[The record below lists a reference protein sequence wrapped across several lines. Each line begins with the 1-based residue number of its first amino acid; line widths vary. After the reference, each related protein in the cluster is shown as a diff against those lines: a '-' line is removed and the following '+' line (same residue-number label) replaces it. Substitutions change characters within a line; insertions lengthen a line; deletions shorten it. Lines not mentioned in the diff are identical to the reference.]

1 MSTKKISVII
11 FSMALLILFSWY
23 FLYRNN
29 VPEDSSVK
37 SQEQVSQT
45 RTNQQNSFLKIPGTE
60 SSNSSIQNTTKSKSQ
75 MIDELTATGDP
86 KDALLAFRIA
96 QDCVWLRIY
105 NKQSKSRD
113 TNNDDEEE
121 LKRCDE
127 ITPIQ
132 IKNRINNLNKALDA
146 KVRGTV
152 NAFLSYGP
160 IDGDPD
166 AINTR
171 PNDPIVIEWK
181 KKADDLIY
189 SSALSGDS
197 ESLNILV
204 TGYLSIKDFTSALT
218 YEVAQYEILNF
229 ENDPELSSLKK
240 LTFEAIEFISKDMT
254 ADQISLATARGKQ
267 IALNCCSKK

>member
-132 IKNRINNLNKALDA
+132 IKNRINNLNKALEA
-146 KVRGTV
+146 KIRGAV
-152 NAFLSYGP
+152 SAFVSYGP
-160 IDGDPD
+160 IDGEPD
-166 AINTR
+166 AIYTR
-171 PNDPIVIEWK
+171 PDDPIVIEWEK
-181 KKADDLIY
+181 KVEDLTF
-189 SSALSGDS
+189 SSALSGDT
-197 ESLNILV
+197 ESLAALV
-204 TGYLSIKDFTSALT
+204 DNYLSIKDFTSALT
-218 YEVAQYEILNF
+218 YEIAQYEILNF
-229 ENDPELSSLKK
+229 ENDPEYDPLKK
-240 LTFEAIEFISKDMT
+240 MISETTAFISKNMT
-254 ADQISLATARGKQ
+254 TDQINLATARGKQ